1 MLTILY
7 IVEVVVCLMLAFVV
21 LLQKPKEGGLGGIAG
36 GSMGEAVFG
45 ADAANILVKTT
56 AWLGAILLAN
66 TLIISRVS
74 SQASRNASSIMYKEA
89 QKAQQAVPVAPA
101 PVAPAPVAPAPVA
114 PAPVAPKAK

>member
-89 QKAQQAVPVAPA
+89 QKTQQAAPA